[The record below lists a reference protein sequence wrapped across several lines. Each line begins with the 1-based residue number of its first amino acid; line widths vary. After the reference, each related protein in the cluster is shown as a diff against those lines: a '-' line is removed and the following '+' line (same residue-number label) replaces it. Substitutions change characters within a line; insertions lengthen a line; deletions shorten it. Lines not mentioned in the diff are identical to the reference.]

1 MSCEDYDE
9 IGDLRGAL
17 LHGDT
22 SGFIDA
28 IVCPYDMQFGALTVG
43 LMVYGIVMAGLY
55 VRTGSIAVPAVMIIV
70 GGTAVISR
78 LPSGAVQIAVLALF
92 LALSIGVLFL
102 VNRAQTM
109 T

>member
-1 MSCEDYDE
+1 MTCEEYDSL
-9 IGDLRGAL
+9 GDLQSAL
-17 LHGDT
+17 VDGNA
-22 SGFIDA
+22 IDA

-43 LMVYGIVMAGLY
+43 LFVYGSVMMGLY
-55 VRTGSIAVPAVMIIV
+55 VRTQSLVVPIV
-70 GGTAVISR
+70 VTIFAGTVAISR

-92 LALSIGVLFL
+92 LGISVGVLYL